1 MSNLNRSL
9 AQYLLDEAKIIKYV
23 FEENI
28 HEGLVK
34 GSLDILR
41 FLASTGALAE
51 DHIRAIWRSATV

>member
-1 MSNLNRSL
+1 L